1 MWFFRLSMSGMIRVR
16 LFFFC
21 CFHLEALASGM
32 VLLLESE
39 YIYFITNCVNF
50 WMLPSVCLMI
60 WFIQYR
66 IRLRKCRNC
75 HFVRPIWPNFAFIS
89 KTIIPHFLLVCIFD
103 LLSSFWIQRYAI
115 TPCSDGDIALMPKL
129 CEKYA
134 IFGWFFMIFGT
145 FRAHIWP
152 HILSRHHIN
161 DYFIFGTLNRVCTKE

>member
-1 MWFFRLSMSGMIRVR
+1 
-16 LFFFC
+16 
-21 CFHLEALASGM
+21 
-32 VLLLESE
+32 
-39 YIYFITNCVNF
+39 
-50 WMLPSVCLMI
+50 MI

-161 DYFIFGTLNRVCTKE
+161 DYFIFWTLNRVCSNDKFDSMHGWYGFNAQIMWKICHFWVIFYDFWDL